1 MSELGTKQE
10 DFTVM
15 IAKLILWGD
24 SQGYR
29 MRLGE
34 GYDDDNTGHTKGSL
48 HYIKLAQD
56 IFIYKPGAKEQDMDA
71 HKRMHDCW
79 DTLGGAP
86 RIEKDLNHY
95 SFTWEGRR

>member
-1 MSELGTKQE
+1 MTLGQAQE
-10 DFTVM
+10 DYTVKL
-15 IAKLILWGD
+15 AKLILWGD
-24 SQGYR
+24 SQGYK

-34 GYDDDNTGHTKGSL
+34 GYDDDGVGHKDGSN

-56 IFIYKPGAKEQDMDA
+56 IFIYKPGTMEQDGEA

-86 RIEKDLNHY
+86 RIEYDMNHY
-95 SFTWEGRR
+95 SVIWQGKW